1 MIGIRKIFF
10 ALLLGSTFLAQAQV
24 AKYSNEF
31 LAVGVGARALAM
43 GNANIVSAND
53 VTCGYFNPAGLLNI
67 KTKFQM
73 ALMHAEYFAGIA
85 KYDYGAL
92 ATRIDSNS
100 VASVSL
106 IRFGV
111 DNIPNTLQL
120 VDANGFVDYSKI
132 STFSVT
138 DFAALLSYARKLKV
152 LKGVNLGASGKII
165 RRHFGP
171 FGGAWGFGLDVGAS
185 YSYKGWN
192 FAAVGRDITG
202 TFNAYTFTLSDQDKA
217 TFAATGNNIPSSSVE
232 ITVPR
237 LIIGA
242 SRSFSVWKDKI
253 SIMPEVN
260 FITTF
265 DGKRNT
271 IIKTPVLS
279 TDPVVG
285 IEVGYLKMIY
295 LRAGINNVQKATDI
309 NNKTY
314 TTLAPGIGVGIK
326 YKIFTLDYALTNF
339 GDNTL
344 GLYSNIFSLKIDID
358 KSLLPK
364 NPQ

>member
-1 MIGIRKIFF
+1 MIAIRKIYFASLLGLSFF
-10 ALLLGSTFLAQAQV
+10 AQGQV

-53 VTCGYFNPAGLLNI
+53 VTCGYYNPAGLLNI
-67 KTKFQM
+67 KNKFQLG
-73 ALMHAEYFAGIA
+73 LMHAEYFAGIA

-100 VASVSL
+100 VASLSV

-111 DNIPNTLQL
+111 DNIPNTLLL
-120 VDANGFVDYSKI
+120 VDANGYVDYSKI

-138 DFAALLSYARKLKV
+138 DFAAILSYARDMKV
-152 LKGVNLGASGKII
+152 LKGVKVGASAKII
-165 RRHFGP
+165 RRRFGP
-171 FGGAWGFGLDVGAS
+171 FGGAWGFGLDAGAS
-185 YSYKGWN
+185 YSLKGWN

-202 TFNAYTFTLSDQDKA
+202 TFNAYTFTLSDQDKQI
-217 TFAATGNNIPSSSVE
+217 FAATGNDIPSSSVE
-232 ITVPR
+232 VTVPR
-237 LIIGA
+237 LILGV
-242 SRSFSVWKDKI
+242 SRNFSLWKDKI
-253 SIMPEVN
+253 SIMPEMN

-271 IIKTPVLS
+271 LIKSKVLS

-285 IEVGYLKMIY
+285 LEVGYLKMIY
-295 LRAGINNVQKATDI
+295 LRAGINNVQQATDI

-314 TTLAPGIGVGIK
+314 TSLAPGIGVGIR

-339 GDNTL
+339 GDNVL

-364 NPQ
+364 NQ

>member
-1 MIGIRKIFF
+1 MIGIRKIYF
-10 ALLLGSTFLAQAQV
+10 ALLFGGISCGYAQV

-31 LAVGVGARALAM
+31 LAVGVGARAMAM

-53 VTCGYFNPAGLLNI
+53 VTCGYYNPAGLLNI
-67 KTKFQM
+67 KNKFQLG
-73 ALMHAEYFAGIA
+73 LMHAEYFAGIA

-100 VASVSL
+100 VASISI

-120 VDANGFVDYSKI
+120 QDANGFIDYSKI
-132 STFSVT
+132 TSFSVT
-138 DFAALLSYARKLKV
+138 DFAAILSYAREMKV
-152 LKGVNLGASGKII
+152 LKGVKVGGSGKII
-165 RRHFGP
+165 RRRFGP
-171 FGGAWGFGLDVGAS
+171 FGGAWGFGLDAGAS

-202 TFNAYTFTLSDQDKA
+202 TFNAYTFTLSEQDKLV
-217 TFAATGNNIPSSSVE
+217 FAATDNEIPSSSVE
-232 ITVPR
+232 VTMPR
-237 LIIGA
+237 LILGVSKTFA
-242 SRSFSVWKDKI
+242 VWKEKI
-253 SIMPEVN
+253 SITPEVN
-260 FITTF
+260 LINTF

-271 IIKTPVLS
+271 LIKSSVVS

-285 IEVGYLKMIY
+285 LEIGYLKMIF
-295 LRAGINNVQKATDI
+295 LRAGVNNIQKATDI
-309 NNKTY
+309 NKKEY

-339 GDNTL
+339 GDNAL

-358 KSLLPK
+358 KNLLPK
-364 NPQ
+364 N

>member
-1 MIGIRKIFF
+1 MRKIFL
-10 ALLLGSTFLAQAQV
+10 ASLLGGVLSVQAQV

-31 LAVGVGARALAM
+31 LAVGVGARAMAM

-53 VTCGYFNPAGLLNI
+53 VTSGYYNPAGLLQVRN
-67 KTKFQM
+67 KFQL

-100 VASVSL
+100 VAAISL

-132 STFSVT
+132 SAFSVT
-138 DFAALLSYARKLKV
+138 DFAAILSYARKIAV
-152 LKGVNLGASGKII
+152 LKGVNLGGSAKII
-165 RRHFGP
+165 RRRFGP
-171 FGGAWGFGLDVGAS
+171 FGGAWGFGLDAGAT

-192 FAAVGRDITG
+192 FAAAGRDITG
-202 TFNAYTFTLSDQDKA
+202 TFNAYTFTLTDDDKA
-217 TFAATGNNIPSSSVE
+217 TFIATGNEIPGNSVE
-232 ITVPR
+232 VTVPR
-237 LIIGA
+237 LILGVA
-242 SRSFSVWKDKI
+242 RTFNVWRDKI
-253 SIMPEVN
+253 SVMPELN
-260 FITTF
+260 LITTF

-271 IIKTPVLS
+271 PIKTDVLSVDPVL
-279 TDPVVG
+279 G
-285 IEVGYLKMIY
+285 LEVGYLKMIF
-295 LRAGINNVQKATDI
+295 LRAGINNIQQAKDI
-309 NNKTY
+309 DNKTY
-314 TTLAPGIGVGIK
+314 TTLAPGVGVGIK

-339 GDNTL
+339 GDNAL

-358 KSLLPK
+358 KSLKPK
-364 NPQ
+364 DQ

>member
-1 MIGIRKIFF
+1 MTIIRKYVI
-10 ALLLGSTFLAQAQV
+10 ASMLGLSTLAHAQV

-43 GNANIVSAND
+43 GNANIASAND
-53 VTCGYFNPAGLLNI
+53 VSCGYFNPAGLLNI
-67 KTKFQM
+67 KTKFQLG
-73 ALMHAEYFAGIA
+73 LMHAEYFAGIA

-100 VASVSL
+100 VACLSI

-132 STFSVT
+132 SSFSVT
-138 DFAALLSYARKLKV
+138 DFAALLSYARDMKV
-152 LKGVNLGASGKII
+152 LKGVKVGATGKII

-171 FGGAWGFGLDVGAS
+171 FGGSWGFGIDAGAS

-202 TFNAYTFTLSDQDKA
+202 TFNAYTFTLSEQDKA
-217 TFAATGNNIPSSSVE
+217 TFAATNNDIPTNSVE
-232 ITVPR
+232 VTVPR

-242 SRSFSVWKDKI
+242 SRNFSLWKDKI
-253 SIMPEVN
+253 SITPEVN
-260 FITTF
+260 LITTF

-271 IIKTPVLS
+271 LIKSKVAS

-285 IEVGYLKMIY
+285 LEIGYLKMIY
-295 LRAGINNVQKATDI
+295 LRAGVNNIQQATDI
-309 NNKTY
+309 KNKTY
-314 TTLAPGIGVGIK
+314 TSIAPAIGVGIR

-339 GDNTL
+339 SEDAL

-364 NPQ
+364 NQ

>member
-1 MIGIRKIFF
+1 MIAIRKIYF
-10 ALLLGSTFLAQAQV
+10 ALVLGPFLMCQAQV

-43 GNANIVSAND
+43 GNANVVSAND
-53 VTCGYFNPAGLLNI
+53 VTCGYYNPAGLLNV
-67 KTKFQM
+67 KSKFQL

-92 ATRIDSNS
+92 ATRIDSQS

-111 DNIPNTLQL
+111 DNIPNTLLL
-120 VDANGFVDYSKI
+120 VDANGYVDYSKI
-132 STFSVT
+132 SSFSVT
-138 DFAALLSYARKLKV
+138 DFAAVLSYARNLKV
-152 LKGVNLGASGKII
+152 LKGVKLGASAKII

-171 FGGAWGFGLDVGAS
+171 FGGAWGFGLDAGAS
-185 YSYKGWN
+185 YSLKGWN

-202 TFNAYTFTLSDQDKA
+202 TFNAYTFTLSEQDKL
-217 TFAATGNNIPSSSVE
+217 TFAATGNDIPGSSVE
-232 ITVPR
+232 VTVPR
-237 LIIGA
+237 LIVGV
-242 SRSFSVWKDKI
+242 SRSFGVWKDKI
-253 SIMPEVN
+253 SIMPELN
-260 FITTF
+260 LITTF

-271 IIKTPVLS
+271 LIKSNLLS
-279 TDPVVG
+279 TDPVLG
-285 IEVGYLKMIY
+285 LEIGYIKMIF
-295 LRAGINNVQKATDI
+295 LRAGVNNVQKVTDI
-309 NNKTY
+309 DNKTY
-314 TTLAPGIGVGIK
+314 TSLAPSIGVGIK

-339 GDNTL
+339 GDNAL
-344 GLYSNIFSLKIDID
+344 GLYSNIFSVKIDID

>member
-1 MIGIRKIFF
+1 MIAIRKIFF
-10 ALLLGSTFLAQAQV
+10 AAVVGATFCAQAQV

-43 GNANIVSAND
+43 GNANIASAND
-53 VTCGYFNPAGLLNI
+53 VTCGYFNPSGLLKIQN
-67 KTKFQM
+67 KFQLG
-73 ALMHAEYFAGIA
+73 LMHAEYFAGIA
-85 KYDYGAL
+85 KYDYAAL

-100 VASVSL
+100 VASVSM

-132 STFSVT
+132 SSLSVT
-138 DFAALLSYARKLKV
+138 DFAALLSYARKMAV
-152 LKGVNLGASGKII
+152 LKGVDLGATAKII

-171 FGGAWGFGLDVGAS
+171 FGGAWGFGIDVGAS
-185 YSYKGWN
+185 YNYKGWR

-202 TFNAYTFTLSDQDKA
+202 TFNAYTFTLSDKDKQ
-217 TFAATGNNIPSSSVE
+217 TFAATGNDIPSNSVE
-232 ITVPR
+232 VTVPR

-242 SRSFSVWKDKI
+242 ARSFSVWKDKI

-271 IIKTPVLS
+271 VIKSKLLS

-285 IEVGYLKMIY
+285 LEIGYLKMIY

-309 NNKTY
+309 SNKTY
-314 TTLAPGIGVGIK
+314 TSFAPAIGVGIK

-339 GDNTL
+339 GDNAL
-344 GLYSNIFSLKIDID
+344 GLYSNIFSVKIDID
-358 KSLLPK
+358 KKLLPK
-364 NPQ
+364 AQ